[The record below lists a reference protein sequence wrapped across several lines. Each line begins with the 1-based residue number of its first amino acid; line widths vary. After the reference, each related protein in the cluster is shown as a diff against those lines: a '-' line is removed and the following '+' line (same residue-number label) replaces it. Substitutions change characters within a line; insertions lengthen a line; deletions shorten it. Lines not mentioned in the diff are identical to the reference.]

1 MANLVQWDPFR
12 EMMTLRSAID
22 RLFDQTFFTPGESW
36 QATTW
41 QLPLDVAESEN
52 EFVVKAS
59 VPGIDPDDLEI
70 TYTNKTLTI
79 KGELK
84 EEKEVDEQRYH
95 LRERRWGSFIRS
107 LTLPVPIRAE
117 EIKAGYEAGVLT
129 LSLPKAEEAKP
140 KRIAVQ
146 SGGKMLEGELTDI
159 KTKN

>member
-22 RLFDQTFFTPGESW
+22 RLFDQTFFSPGESW

-41 QLPLDVAESEN
+41 QLPLDVAETEN

-59 VPGIDPDDLEI
+59 VPGIDPGDLEI

-84 EEKEVDEQRYH
+84 EEKEVDEQHYH
-95 LRERRWGSFIRS
+95 LRERRWGSFARS
-107 LTLPVPIRAE
+107 IVLPTPVRAD
-117 EIKAGYEAGVLT
+117 EIKAHYETGILT

-146 SGGKMLEGELTDI
+146 ATGKMLEGELTDI